1 MAGKI
6 TVMQPPMF
14 GRFEDAYTA
23 VLAHVS
29 QHFEHTSASRGNMA
43 RECLNVSFVLR
54 DPRDRI
60 VYLPARRTN
69 IVFCFAEALWYLW
82 GRDDLEMISYYA
94 PRLARFSSD
103 GEKLAGS
110 AYGPKLFRP
119 ARTGRSQWETV
130 RNLLAEDP
138 ASKRAVVSFFHPDE
152 LTDPA
157 NPDVSCTLAL
167 QFFLRDGH
175 LHTTTYMRGNDAV
188 IGLLSDV
195 FSFTVI
201 QEFTALQ
208 LGVQLGSYGH
218 HVGSMHINEA
228 DAGRAAAIV
237 GTAGH
242 RYAWFPV
249 RAMPPTRWPD
259 LEIVAQ
265 YEGALRRGEEQLTAD
280 DPGWLGLDPYWQQ
293 VVLLFEAYRQIV
305 HCPGSPVRPSI
316 LEALDPGYRWLI
328 ARRWPERMPEQLVL
342 PAEAQQ

>member
-1 MAGKI
+1 ML
-6 TVMQPPMF
+6 QPPTF

-29 QHFEHTSASRGNMA
+29 QHFEHTSASRGNTA
-43 RECLNVSFVLR
+43 RECLNVSFVLS

-69 IVFCFAEALWYLW
+69 IVFCFAEALWYLQ

-94 PRLARFSSD
+94 PPLARYSPD
-103 GEKLAGS
+103 GKKLTGS
-110 AYGPKLFRP
+110 AYGPKLFGPGR
-119 ARTGRSQWETV
+119 AGRSQWETV

-138 ASKRAVVSFFHPDE
+138 ASKRAVVSLFQPEE
-152 LTDPA
+152 LTSPA

-175 LHTTTYMRGNDAV
+175 MHAATYMRGNDAV

-218 HVGSMHINEA
+218 HVGSMHINDA
-228 DAGRAAAIV
+228 DARRAAAIV
-237 GTAGH
+237 GTASH
-242 RYAWFPV
+242 RYARFPV
-249 RAMPPTRWPD
+249 QAMPPTRWSD
-259 LEIVAQ
+259 LKIVAQ
-265 YEGALRRGEEQLTAD
+265 YGRALRRDEEHLDAGGL
-280 DPGWLGLDPYWQQ
+280 GWPSLDPYWQQ

-305 HCPGSPVRPSI
+305 HCPGSPVRPSTM
-316 LEALDPGYRWLI
+316 EALDPGYRWLI

>member
-1 MAGKI
+1 ML
-6 TVMQPPMF
+6 QPPMF

-29 QHFEHTSASRGNMA
+29 QHFEHTSASRGNTA

-82 GRDDLEMISYYA
+82 ARDDLEMISYYA

-110 AYGPKLFRP
+110 AYGPKLFRS
-119 ARTGRSQWETV
+119 ARTGRPQWETV

-167 QFFLRDGH
+167 QFFLRAGH
-175 LHTTTYMRGNDAV
+175 LHTTAQASAGNP
-188 IGLLSDV
+188 
-195 FSFTVI
+195 
-201 QEFTALQ
+201 
-208 LGVQLGSYGH
+208 GS
-218 HVGSMHINEA
+218 
-228 DAGRAAAIV
+228 R
-237 GTAGH
+237 
-242 RYAWFPV
+242 
-249 RAMPPTRWPD
+249 PTRW
-259 LEIVAQ
+259 
-265 YEGALRRGEEQLTAD
+265 RR
-280 DPGWLGLDPYWQQ
+280 PGKPAIRRSRAMRGRVSATGSWP
-293 VVLLFEAYRQIV
+293 
-305 HCPGSPVRPSI
+305 CPRPRREVWARPSI
-316 LEALDPGYRWLI
+316 PTRTPWS
-328 ARRWPERMPEQLVL
+328 
-342 PAEAQQ
+342 